1 MPKSFGRTVDAVFTL
16 AVSLVASACFAEM
29 IVTTHDG
36 RRLTLPVKSSELKG
50 IEFSDGAA
58 PASRYWK
65 LSGVT
70 IDRSRLTRA
79 LSEPGGETAL
89 SFPCTSD
96 NSCEATQ
103 TLNPPAPRFRWTKPP
118 VPGHGLAGGI
128 RAEVVSRVGPRH
140 VRSIWPSHPAPRA
153 TGLGDGRRQ
162 QASLGSVSP
171 SNGSTRSPAKGDK
184 AVYGFVSAGS
194 RAAGVQYA
202 YDWVDNHPAEP
213 EYVVDRKWASAAVG
227 DGRAGIGELGLHH
240 RGQAARQLGAPA
252 HGQLRPDPRQA
263 EGGTG
268 VGPAAD
274 DALGTGQ
281 HRADPEMGHHRL
293 VFEGAV

>member
-89 SFPCTSD
+89 SFPCTSE

-103 TLNPPAPRFRWTKPP
+103 TFRGQTHLRARFRWTKPP
-118 VPGHGLAGGI
+118 ESLSPDTVLPVEFN
-128 RAEVVSRVGPRH
+128 AEVVESRVGPGGMSVYLAQRF
-140 VRSIWPSHPAPRA
+140 APGTA
-153 TGLGDGRRQ
+153 GHGGWEEMVAVNNGQ
-162 QASLGSVSP
+162 SSGSVSRRA
-171 SNGSTRSPAKGDK
+171 NGGHKTIPGRKGDK
-184 AVYGFVSAGS
+184 AVYEVFVSAGS
-194 RAAGVQYA
+194 AGQLVFQYA
-202 YDWVDNHPAEP
+202 YDWVE
-213 EYVVDRKWASAAVG
+213 
-227 DGRAGIGELGLHH
+227 
-240 RGQAARQLGAPA
+240 
-252 HGQLRPDPRQA
+252 
-263 EGGTG
+263 
-268 VGPAAD
+268 
-274 DALGTGQ
+274 
-281 HRADPEMGHHRL
+281 
-293 VFEGAV
+293 